1 MFTGI
6 ITHVG
11 TVAAIDKTGDWTFTI
26 AAKSFTDGLAMG
38 ASIACNGCCLTAIAW
53 NEDSFTVQ
61 VSAETLSRTSLGKWQ
76 VGSKVNLERA
86 LKVGDELGGHFVT
99 GHVDGLAKLEK
110 MENSG
115 ESVEWWL
122 SIPSC
127 HSRLRGNDKSLISFI
142 AEKGSVTL
150 DGVSLT
156 VNEVKDGE
164 FSINLIPHTQ
174 QSTNFHMLKAGD
186 SLNLEVDI
194 LARYIA
200 RQKD

>member
-26 AAKSFTDGLAMG
+26 AVSGFTQGLAMG
-38 ASIACNGCCLTAIAW
+38 ASIACNGCCLTAIKW
-53 NEDSFTVQ
+53 DKDSFTVQ

-99 GHVDGLAKLEK
+99 GHVDGLAKL
-110 MENSG
+110 S
-115 ESVEWWL
+115 SVTPDRDSQRWTL
-122 SIPSC
+122 QVPDT
-127 HSRLRGNDKSLISFI
+127 LAKFVV
-142 AEKGSVTL
+142 EKGSVTL

-156 VNEVKDGE
+156 VNWAKGNE
-164 FSINLIPHTQ
+164 FCINLIPHTQ
-174 QSTNFHMLKAGD
+174 QSTNFHALKAGD

-194 LARYIA
+194 LARYIS